1 MERIKQEPS
10 ALQVA
15 FKHFILKISY
25 VGLDCIKK
33 GCVIMTKI
41 SMLDLASVRVG
52 EQPSA
57 SFLHSKKMVQTAE
70 QLGFHRYWVAEHHN
84 MQGVASSATSV
95 LIGYLAGHTNSIR
108 IGAGGIM
115 LPNHAPYIIAEQF
128 GTLDAMYPGR
138 IDLGLGRAP
147 GTDMMTARALRRD
160 HQGADDFPELVSE
173 LLHYFKP
180 VNENQLPPVMAV
192 PGAGADVPVW
202 LLGSST
208 YSARLAAQLGLPFAF
223 ASHFAPDQLMQALEL
238 YHRNFTPSAY
248 LDRPYAMAAVNVIA
262 ADTDEEA
269 EELSTTLIQQFLSI
283 VRGHKHKM
291 RPPIAMEELDWTI
304 SEQMMVER
312 TVRARIVGSPE
323 TVKSQLNDFIKE
335 TQVQEVMLSMPIY
348 DVEKRLKSMELTM
361 EAMKN

>member
-1 MERIKQEPS
+1 
-10 ALQVA
+10 
-15 FKHFILKISY
+15 
-25 VGLDCIKK
+25 
-33 GCVIMTKI
+33 MTKY
-41 SMLDLASVRVG
+41 SLLDLASVRQG
-52 EQPSA
+52 EQPSD
-57 SFLHSKKMVQTAE
+57 SFIHSKKMIQTAE
-70 QLGFHRYWVAEHHN
+70 RLGFHRYWVAEHHN

-95 LIGYLAGHTNSIR
+95 LIGYLAGHSNSIR
-108 IGAGGIM
+108 VGAGGIM

-160 HQGADDFPELVSE
+160 HQGADDFPQLVGE
-173 LLHYFKP
+173 LLHYLGP
-180 VNENQLPPVMAV
+180 VKEDRLPAVMAV

-238 YHRNFTPSAY
+238 YHRNFTPSSY
-248 LDRPYAMAAVNVIA
+248 LKEPYAMAGVNVIA
-262 ADTDEEA
+262 AETDEEA
-269 EELSTTLIQQFLSI
+269 QQLSTTLIQQFLSI

-291 RPPIAMEELDWTI
+291 RPPVSLEELDWTL

-312 TVRARIVGSPE
+312 SVRARIVGSQE
-323 TVKSQLNDFIKE
+323 TVKKQLDQFVQD
-335 TQVQEVMLSMPIY
+335 TQVKEVMISMPIY
-348 DVEKRLKSMELTM
+348 DIEKRLKSMELLM
-361 EAMKN
+361 EAQK

>member
-1 MERIKQEPS
+1 MKS
-10 ALQVA
+10 
-15 FKHFILKISY
+15 
-25 VGLDCIKK
+25 
-33 GCVIMTKI
+33 MTEL
-41 SMLDLASVRVG
+41 SFLDLASVR
-52 EQPSA
+52 ENETSA
-57 SFLHSKKMVQTAE
+57 DSFQHSKRLVQQAE
-70 QLGFHRYWVAEHHN
+70 KLGYHRYWVAEHHN
-84 MQGVASSATSV
+84 MQGVASSASSV

-115 LPNHAPYIIAEQF
+115 LPNHAPYVIAEQF

-173 LLHYFKP
+173 LLHYLAP
-180 VNENQLPPVMAV
+180 VDENRLPAVMAV

-208 YSARLAAQLGLPFAF
+208 FSARLAAQMGLPFAF

-238 YHRNFTPSAY
+238 YYRNFKPSTY
-248 LDRPYAMAAVNVIA
+248 LDQPYAMAAVNVVA
-262 ADTDEEA
+262 AASNEEA
-269 EELSTTLIQQFLSI
+269 EQLSTTLIQQFLSI

-291 RPPIAMEELDWTI
+291 RPPIAMDQLDWSP

-312 TVRARIVGSPE
+312 TVRARIVGSEE
-323 TVKSQLNDFIKE
+323 TVREHLDAFKKQ
-335 TQVQEVMLSMPIY
+335 TGVQEIMISTPIY
-348 DVEKRLKSMELTM
+348 DVEKRLESMAITM
-361 EAMKN
+361 NATK

>member
-1 MERIKQEPS
+1 MK
-10 ALQVA
+10 AV
-15 FKHFILKISY
+15 
-25 VGLDCIKK
+25 
-33 GCVIMTKI
+33 TKL
-41 SMLDLASVRVG
+41 SFLDLASVRQG
-52 EQPSA
+52 ETPA
-57 SFLHSKKMVQTAE
+57 ESFLQSKQLVQQAE
-70 QLGFHRYWVAEHHN
+70 KLGYTRYWVAEHHN

-95 LIGYLAGHTNSIR
+95 LIGYLAGHSSTIR

-173 LLHYFKP
+173 LLHYLEQVDEARIP
-180 VNENQLPPVMAV
+180 AVMAV
-192 PGAGADVPVW
+192 PGAGANVPVW

-223 ASHFAPDQLMQALEL
+223 ASHFAPDQLLHALQL
-238 YHRNFTPSAY
+238 YHQNFQPSKY
-248 LDRPYAMAAVNVIA
+248 LKEPYAMAAVNVVA
-262 ADTDEEA
+262 AETDEEA
-269 EELSTTLIQQFLSI
+269 EKLSTTLIQQFLSI

-291 RPPIAMEELDWTI
+291 RPPIAVEELDWSS

-312 TVRARIVGSPE
+312 TVSARIVGSE
-323 TVKSQLNDFIKE
+323 NTVREQLQAFIQK
-335 TQVQEVMLSMPIY
+335 TQVKELMISTPIY
-348 DVEKRLKSMELTM
+348 DLEKRLRSMELTM
-361 EAMKN
+361 RASH